1 MEDFYKARG
10 EAAAAGRGL
19 AKNLPHADRLPIL
32 RLVEAVGPNAG
43 HSRRLPPR
51 RDQKPKREGAP
62 K

>member
-1 MEDFYKARG
+1 
-10 EAAAAGRGL
+10 
-19 AKNLPHADRLPIL
+19 LPHADRLPIL